1 MNQPVPKSPQRLVEN
16 VDFYFNEQGL
26 MVFTAEYHRKR
37 GYCCKSGCR
46 HCPYGN
52 APGNAEANLRKI

>member
-52 APGNAEANLRKI
+52 APKGLEKSK

>member
-1 MNQPVPKSPQRLVEN
+1 MHQPIPKSPQRLVEN
-16 VDFYFNEQGL
+16 VDFYFNDQGL

-52 APGNAEANLRKI
+52 APSNAESPLRKA